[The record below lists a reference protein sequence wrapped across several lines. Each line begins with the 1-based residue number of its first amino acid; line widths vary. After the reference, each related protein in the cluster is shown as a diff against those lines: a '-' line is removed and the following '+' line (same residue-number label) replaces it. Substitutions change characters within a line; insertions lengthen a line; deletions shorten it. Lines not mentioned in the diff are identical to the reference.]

1 MIGWKKT
8 TPSHVRNNNMSITRV
23 VCPKCGAG
31 GANDGP
37 CFCHKC
43 EGRVVMLPAVNDRIT
58 GKWPKTNGNEQWFKR
73 HVLVQLSQAGSQRD
87 SAFGNMI
94 KSVSSINT
102 DTPSPTT
109 ITVIGDST
117 LRELQGLKGHV
128 FGFDPAK
135 PGSDETVFGNWPT
148 MDRESVFTKE
158 MLTTADEF
166 KQQHM
171 CDFRDSLWDDILKLS
186 AVTVSEQRPLS
197 YFAVGHWMMNHMKDI
212 SRIDRNVLM
221 NTLVGLPL
229 REDDRMPRDELWGM
243 DVFHNILFKIK
254 VGA

>member
-1 MIGWKKT
+1 
-8 TPSHVRNNNMSITRV
+8 MSYEDLE
-23 VCPKCGAG
+23 CPKCGTLARITRREG
-31 GANDGP
+31 VQVQCCDTKG
-37 CFCHKC
+37 C
-43 EGRVVMLPAVNDRIT
+43 EGN
-58 GKWPKTNGNEQWFKR
+58 WPWRTVDEWSDFRQENYS
-73 HVLVQLSQAGSQRD
+73 LVDMHDLID
-87 SAFGNMI
+87 KMHEHNI
-94 KSVSSINT
+94 
-102 DTPSPTT
+102 
-109 ITVIGDST
+109 
-117 LRELQGLKGHV
+117 
-128 FGFDPAK
+128 GFDPAK
-135 PGSDETVFGNWPT
+135 PGSDETVYNWPT

-254 VGA
+254 VGR